1 MKVLLS
7 EAIATAILAGDKTLE
22 FYHKKMDYQLKDDL
36 SPITQA
42 DLESNALI
50 IDSLKQI
57 SSFPICTEE
66 SPISLQER
74 KSSECYWLV
83 DPLDGTKD
91 FIAKTNHF
99 TINIALMQNDI
110 PIFGIVYIPAIQR
123 LYAGGEEFGFWGL
136 VGEGLHS
143 FVLFPQ
149 WEKLIKLKYQEH
161 SCKKLRGCD
170 SKFHST
176 QEGLEYFKRYHLRK
190 LVIGSSVKFCALSLG
205 IVDIY
210 PRFNGSKEW
219 DTAAGDAIL
228 RSVGGFLYDLKTQ
241 KVLQYGKEDL
251 KNNFFI
257 AFSPR
262 LKSSYQDF
270 LLL

>member
-1 MKVLLS
+1 MKELLAK
-7 EAIATAILAGDKTLE
+7 AIVTAIVAGEKILKYYKTE
-22 FYHKKMDYQLKDDL
+22 INYKIKEDF

-42 DLESNALI
+42 DLESNECILEAMK
-50 IDSLKQI
+50 SA
-57 SSFPICTEE
+57 FPICSEE
-66 SPISLQER
+66 RPISLQER
-74 KSSECYWLV
+74 RSSEYYWLI

-91 FIAKTNHF
+91 FLAQSDHF
-99 TINIALMQNDI
+99 TVNIALMQKDI
-110 PIFGIVYIPAIQR
+110 PIFGIIYIPAMRR
-123 LYAGGEEFGFWGL
+123 LYAGGEGIGL
-136 VGEGLHS
+136 YELRGEGLKDFSISPKWKKLHKIHYHRY
-143 FVLFPQ
+143 PRT
-149 WEKLIKLKYQEH
+149 KLI
-161 SCKKLRGCD
+161 GCD

-176 QEGLEYFKRYHLRK
+176 DVGEKFFQQFHLK
-190 LVIGSSVKFCALSLG
+190 QMIIGSSVKFCAMGLG

-241 KVLQYGKEDL
+241 KILQYGKEDL

-262 LKSSYQDF
+262 LRESYKDF
-270 LLL
+270 LR

>member
-1 MKVLLS
+1 MKILLA
-7 EAIATAILAGDKTLE
+7 EVIAIAILAGEKTLR
-22 FYHKKMDYQLKDDL
+22 FYGKGIEYHLKDDN

-42 DLESNALI
+42 DLESNAFI
-50 IDSLKQI
+50 IESLRGLCD
-57 SSFPICTEE
+57 FPICTEE
-66 SPISLQER
+66 TPISLQER
-74 KSSECYWLV
+74 KSSEYYWLV

-91 FIAKTNHF
+91 FIAQTDHF
-99 TINIALMQNDI
+99 TINIALMRQDI
-110 PIFGIVYIPAIQR
+110 PIFGVVYIPAIKR

-136 VGEGLHS
+136 SGDELRDFISMPKWGGLIE
-143 FVLFPQ
+143 LDY
-149 WEKLIKLKYQEH
+149 KEH
-161 SCKKLRGCD
+161 FCKKLRGCD

-176 QEGLEYFKRYHLRK
+176 QEGLEFFKRYDLRK
-190 LVIGSSVKFCALSLG
+190 CVIGSSLKFCALSLG

-241 KVLQYGKEDL
+241 NILQYGKEDL

-257 AFSPR
+257 AFSPK
-262 LKSSYQDF
+262 LKNRYQDF
-270 LLL
+270 LTF

>member
-1 MKVLLS
+1 MRRLYS
-7 EAIATAILAGDKTLE
+7 EVIAIAILAGEKILKHYGRVGYE
-22 FYHKKMDYQLKDDL
+22 LKDDL

-42 DLESNALI
+42 DIESNAFI
-50 IDSLKQI
+50 IKSLKNLGTY
-57 SSFPICTEE
+57 PICTEE

-74 KSSECYWLV
+74 NESEFYWLV

-91 FIAKTNHF
+91 FIAQTDHF
-99 TINIALMQNDI
+99 TVNIALMQNHI
-110 PIFGIVYIPAIQR
+110 PIFGVVYIPAMKK
-123 LYAGGEEFGFWGL
+123 LYAGGEEIGFWGL
-136 VGEGLHS
+136 RGGEVDE
-143 FVLFPQ
+143 FTNQPK
-149 WEKLIKLKYQEH
+149 WEKLRKLWHKEYSHIQFI
-161 SCKKLRGCD
+161 GCD

-176 QEGLEYFKRYHLRK
+176 QEGLEFFEKYKIIK
-190 LVIGSSVKFCALSLG
+190 KSIGSSVKFCSLALG
-205 IVDIY
+205 VVDIY

-241 KVLQYGKEDL
+241 NILRYGKKDL

-262 LKSSYQDF
+262 LKNTYQDF
-270 LLL
+270 LK

>member
-1 MKVLLS
+1 MKILLS
-7 EAIATAILAGDKTLE
+7 EAIAIAILAGEKTLE
-22 FYHKKMDYQLKDDL
+22 FYHGGVDYQLKEDL

-42 DLESNALI
+42 DLESNTLI
-50 IDSLKQI
+50 VDSLKKV

-66 SPISLQER
+66 SPITLQER
-74 KSSECYWLV
+74 KKSEHYWLV

-99 TINIALMQNDI
+99 TINIALMKNDT
-110 PIFGIVYIPAIQR
+110 PIFGVVYIPAIQR
-123 LYAGGEEFGFWGL
+123 LYAGGEGLGFWGL
-136 VGEGLHS
+136 AKEELQS
-143 FVLFPQ
+143 FVLSPQ
-149 WEKLIKLKYQEH
+149 WHKLVKLDYQEH
-161 SCKKLRGCD
+161 SCKRFRGCD

-176 QEGLEYFKRYHLRK
+176 QEGLDYFKKHHLRK
-190 LVIGSSVKFCALSLG
+190 IVIGSSVKFCALSLG
-205 IVDIY
+205 LVDIY

-241 KVLQYGKEDL
+241 KILQYGKEDL

-262 LKSSYQDF
+262 FGDNYKDF